1 MTFILPSFGA
11 SAISAVPGGGG
22 GAFTNTYSLDF
33 DGTNDFIQTS
43 YRPSAGSTFSASFWM
58 KSSDTSSSMG
68 WFSLMDAFATY
79 GIFLTTPS
87 STKGWY
93 YGWNGV
99 TRNATIGGSNA
110 TLAVRDGSWHH
121 VAMTVNGTT
130 VKIYTDG
137 TIVGTDTAPSA
148 YSGPTSGSGSGGTGP
163 DLDYV
168 IGRGYAVS
176 AYQYNGLI
184 DELAF
189 FETELTGS
197 NISAIYNS
205 GQPADLGS
213 GGLNLNPTAWY
224 RMGDGGTWDGSNWS
238 IPDASVNSNTATS
251 TNMVEADRVTDVPVA
266 FTNTYSVE
274 LDGTNDFVNLG
285 SSSDFDSVS
294 AFTISSWI
302 KADSFSGYPM
312 ILSKTNATVGK
323 AFQLY
328 IDESSSKPTLTVNFS
343 SSASSTDTISTGVWT
358 HIAVTWTSGTGAV
371 AFYINGS
378 ASGTATGSTSITTNT
393 DDCCIGAKPSGAG
406 FSNFFNGIIDEVSF
420 FNSALSALDVTA
432 IYNSGVPADLTSY
445 SPVGWWR
452 MGDNN
457 SGTGT
462 TITDQGSGSN
472 NGTLTNGPTFSTDV
486 PS

>member
-1 MTFILPSFGA
+1 MATVDVITNRSTASEILSKAYFETDTNSFIVYNGSGWVELQSDGTGA
-11 SAISAVPGGGG
+11 ASLS
-22 GAFTNTYSLDF
+22 NDYSVDF
-33 DGTNDFIQTS
+33 DGANDFIQTS

-137 TIVGTDTAPSA
+137 TIVGTDTTPSA

-168 IGRGYAVS
+168 IGRGYGVG

-205 GQPADLGS
+205 GV
-213 GGLNLNPTAWY
+213 
-224 RMGDGGTWDGSNWS
+224 
-238 IPDASVNSNTATS
+238 PD
-251 TNMVEADRVTDVPVA
+251 
-266 FTNTYSVE
+266 
-274 LDGTNDFVNLG
+274 
-285 SSSDFDSVS
+285 
-294 AFTISSWI
+294 
-302 KADSFSGYPM
+302 
-312 ILSKTNATVGK
+312 
-323 AFQLY
+323 
-328 IDESSSKPTLTVNFS
+328 
-343 SSASSTDTISTGVWT
+343 
-358 HIAVTWTSGTGAV
+358 
-371 AFYINGS
+371 
-378 ASGTATGSTSITTNT
+378 
-393 DDCCIGAKPSGAG
+393 
-406 FSNFFNGIIDEVSF
+406 
-420 FNSALSALDVTA
+420 
-432 IYNSGVPADLTSY
+432 DLTSY

-452 MGDNN
+452 MGEND

-472 NGTLTNGPTFSTDV
+472 DGTLTNGPTFSSSV